1 MAVTGLFLLAVAAG
15 SEDRGARAEQC
26 RALGFGPSLLCASC
40 GKLAQHIGQEDAL
53 IEECKGCCT
62 AEAEHTTHF
71 ARAVLDVCR

>member
-1 MAVTGLFLLAVAAG
+1 MAVAGLLLLVVATRG
-15 SEDRGARAEQC
+15 DDGGARAKQC

-40 GKLAQHIGQEDAL
+40 VKLAQHIGQDDAL

-62 AEAEHTTHF
+62 AEAEQTSHF